1 MNKIVIVLTVLAL
14 IVFAGLYAF
23 KFRDQDDTKISEY
36 PKVVVPTASTNS
48 SPTPK
53 PVTNDDSFSSIET
66 DLNNTV
72 ILEEDFSDIK

>member
-1 MNKIVIVLTVLAL
+1 MNKIVI
-14 IVFAGLYAF
+14 IVIVSLLLLSSGLYF
-23 KFRDQDDTKISEY
+23 LSDQKVSKVIET
-36 PKVVVPTASTNS
+36 PKAEVSKQVVS

-72 ILEEDFSDIK
+72 ILEENFSDL